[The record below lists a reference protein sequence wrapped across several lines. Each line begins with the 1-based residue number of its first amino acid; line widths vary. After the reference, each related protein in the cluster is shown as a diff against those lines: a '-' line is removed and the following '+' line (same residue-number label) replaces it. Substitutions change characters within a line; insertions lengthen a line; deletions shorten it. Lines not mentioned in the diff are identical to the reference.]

1 MLENE
6 LKETDLHPLFLLTS
20 SADQIISANI
30 NVVREV
36 VSKGCAVLMITAN
49 QPYKMLMRT
58 YEKEGIDTSHIWF
71 IDAVTIS
78 AGGTPPDT
86 GGRARFINNP
96 GNLTDLGIAIT
107 ESLKYIP
114 EPKKCIIFDSVSI
127 MLIYSSSVNLS
138 RFLHFVAN
146 KLRLADVS
154 GIFLCVEKGIDPVL
168 LSQITSYVDRIIEG
182 DKGVSV

>member
-1 MLENE
+1 MFENE
-6 LKETDLHPLFLLTS
+6 LKGVDQHPIFLLTS
-20 SADQIISANI
+20 SADQIIAANV

-36 VSKGCAVLMITAN
+36 VSNGCAVLMITAN

-71 IDAVTIS
+71 IDAVTLN
-78 AGGTPPDT
+78 AGGTIPDT
-86 GGRARFINNP
+86 GGRTRFINNP

-114 EPKKCIIFDSVSI
+114 ELKKCIIFDSVSI

-146 KLRLADVS
+146 KLRISDVS
-154 GIFLCVEKGIDPVL
+154 GIFLCVEKGIDPIL

-182 DKGVSV
+182 DKGLGE